1 MITFSNKNH
10 LNKKT
15 KKNDRRW
22 ILCFPWKDQK
32 KTPKSKGANQ
42 DMALGVEHV
51 YQLWKKAQETAA
63 TGCPFPWAY
72 AGWCFSNRDVCF
84 DIESNEISL
93 PWSKSLT
100 IESPEEGKCILYNT
114 RSGGEASSAHC
125 ILLRI
130 SWFPPTLVPHSYN
143 AAGSLFSICTF
154 QIFIL
159 EGGWIKEMG
168 AWINGWMDG

>member
-22 ILCFPWKDQK
+22 ILCFPCKDQK

-63 TGCPFPWAY
+63 TGCFLFWAY

-84 DIESNEISL
+84 DLESNEIRVQ
-93 PWSKSLT
+93 WSKSLT
-100 IESPEEGKCILYNT
+100 IESPEEGRCSSYKT
-114 RSGGEASSAHC
+114 KSGGEGRQALRIASSWES
-125 ILLRI
+125 L
-130 SWFPPTLVPHSYN
+130 
-143 AAGSLFSICTF
+143 GSLPPLFPTHTTLRDLSF
-154 QIFIL
+154 QFVL
-159 EGGWIKEMG
+159 FKYLFWREVGSKERWVHG
-168 AWINGWMDG
+168 

>member
-10 LNKKT
+10 LNKKS

-22 ILCFPWKDQK
+22 ILCFPCKDQK

-63 TGCPFPWAY
+63 TGCSFRRAY

-84 DIESNEISL
+84 DQESNEIMVD
-93 PWSKSLT
+93 WSKSLT
-100 IESPEEGKCILYNT
+100 IESPEEGRCSSYKSK
-114 RSGGEASSAHC
+114 SGGKLCALHPLENLSVPPHPFFPLMQHC
-125 ILLRI
+125 WI
-130 SWFPPTLVPHSYN
+130 
-143 AAGSLFSICTF
+143 SLFGFYFSTI
-154 QIFIL
+154 
-159 EGGWIKEMG
+159 
-168 AWINGWMDG
+168 